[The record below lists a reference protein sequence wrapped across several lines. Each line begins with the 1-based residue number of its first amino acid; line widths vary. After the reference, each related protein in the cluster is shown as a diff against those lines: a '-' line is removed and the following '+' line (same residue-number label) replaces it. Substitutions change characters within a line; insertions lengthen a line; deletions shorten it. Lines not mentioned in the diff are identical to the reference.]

1 MDISQSFLTLIGLF
15 LIIGSFPALAIV
27 PEGVPSVNG
36 TGCPDLHEGYLNDP
50 SMKTIGMIGGIGWS
64 SSAVYYQLL
73 NEMVNQRM
81 GGDFSATILLYSID
95 FETFS
100 EQERLAMEGD
110 WDVLRGTMVDAARRL
125 RNGGADFI
133 IICSNTMH
141 STSKDITRETGLP
154 VVHIVDATGRKIQQM
169 GLKRVGLLGTK
180 YTMEQGFYTD
190 ILEKKYDL
198 TVLTPDP
205 QERDRIN
212 TIIFDELVNNK
223 ISDRSKAEFITFIRN
238 LQKKGAEGIILGCTE
253 IPLLIHQ
260 EDVEIPV
267 FDTMTIHAEAA
278 VDYAL
283 KSPDSQA

>member
-1 MDISQSFLTLIGLF
+1 MVFSRSFLILIGLF
-15 LIIGSFPALAIV
+15 LIIGTSPSFATV
-27 PEGVPSVNG
+27 PNGVSSING
-36 TGCPDLHEGYLNDP
+36 TGCPDLHERYLDDP

-81 GGDFSATILLYSID
+81 GGDFSATIILYSID

-125 RNGGADFI
+125 KNGGADFI

-141 STSKDITRETGLP
+141 STAKDITRETGLA
-154 VVHIVDATGRKIQQM
+154 VVHIVDATGRKIQER
-169 GLKRVGLLGTK
+169 GLKTVGLLGTK
-180 YTMEQGFYTD
+180 YTMEQGFYID
-190 ILEKKYDL
+190 ILEKKYYL
-198 TVLTPDP
+198 TVITPDL

-223 ISDRSKAEFITFIRN
+223 ISDRSKAEFITIIRN
-238 LQKKGAEGIILGCTE
+238 LQEKGAEGIILGCTE

-283 KSPDSQA
+283 NSSDSRD